1 MKNNLFLGID
11 IGSRTGKI
19 VIINEKREILFSLIK
34 ETIGNTQ
41 KTYDSL
47 VCEIPENL
55 KNNLVFSCA
64 TGYGRNSIEKFV
76 DFSATEITAHFLGV
90 KHTEKDVKTIID
102 IGGQDSKVISIDKHG
117 EIRDFMMN
125 DRCAAGTGRFLEVII
140 SRLGFSFEDFK
151 NINPKSKNTRKINAT
166 CTVFAES
173 EIVSLMAENVA
184 PEELALST
192 ALMGAQN
199 IVFMIKRMKTNPP
212 YFMTGGV
219 SKIDSVRFYL
229 EQMLSSEVKTNKYGH
244 IMGALG
250 ASILANK
257 KWRKENEKKRTTP

>member
-1 MKNNLFLGID
+1 MNNLFLGID

-19 VIINEKREILFSLIK
+19 AITNEKKEVVFSLIK

-41 KTYDSL
+41 RTYNSL
-47 VCEIPENL
+47 FSQIPKEL
-55 KNNLVFSCA
+55 KDKIIFSCA
-64 TGYGRNSIEKFV
+64 TGYGRNSVEKFV
-76 DFSATEITAHFLGV
+76 DFTATEITAHYFGV
-90 KHTEKDVKTIID
+90 KHTEKDIKTIID
-102 IGGQDSKVISIDKHG
+102 IGGQDSKVISIDKNG

-125 DRCAAGTGRFLEVII
+125 DKCAAGTGRFLEVII
-140 SRLGFSFEDFK
+140 SRLGFSFDEFK
-151 NINPKSKNTRKINAT
+151 QISPKSKITHKINAT

-173 EIVSLMAENVA
+173 EIVSLMAENVE

-199 IVFMIKRMKTNPP
+199 IIFMIKRMKTTAP
-212 YFMTGGV
+212 YFMSGGV
-219 SKIDSVRFYL
+219 SKIESVRYFL
-229 EQMLSSEVKTNKYGH
+229 EQMLGSEVKTNKYGH

-257 KWRKENEKKRTTP
+257 KWRKNNEEKRATP